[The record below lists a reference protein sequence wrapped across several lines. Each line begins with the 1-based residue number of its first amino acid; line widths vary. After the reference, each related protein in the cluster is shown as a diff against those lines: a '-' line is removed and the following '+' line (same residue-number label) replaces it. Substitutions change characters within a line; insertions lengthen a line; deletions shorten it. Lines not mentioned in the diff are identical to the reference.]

1 MAVTNLVSGIDFYS
15 LTERKYMGSTYYD
28 FLGKAKS
35 NRTASIA
42 YMREDFVVAGHVDG
56 KVIFVETY
64 PSGSTGQPASEWVV
78 RPAREYRLMRT
89 DNVKIR
95 CEYSFQFTAVKT
107 N

>member
-15 LTERKYMGSTYYD
+15 LIERKYMGSTYYD
-28 FLGKAKS
+28 ILGKGKS
-35 NRTASIA
+35 NRMASIA

-56 KVIFVETY
+56 KVIFVDAY
-64 PSGSTGQPASEWVV
+64 PSTSQAASKWMV
-78 RPAREYRLMRT
+78 RPAREYKLMRT

-95 CEYSFQFTAVKT
+95 CEYSFQFTALKT

>member
-1 MAVTNLVSGIDFYS
+1 MAVTNLVSRIDFYS

-42 YMREDFVVAGHVDG
+42 YMREDFVIAGHVDG

-64 PSGSTGQPASEWVV
+64 LPEPLANLQAGGWLDLCVSIG
-78 RPAREYRLMRT
+78 
-89 DNVKIR
+89 
-95 CEYSFQFTAVKT
+95 
-107 N
+107 

>member
-28 FLGKAKS
+28 FLGKVKS

-42 YMREDFVVAGHVDG
+42 YMREDFVVRHVDG

-64 PSGSTGQPASEWVV
+64 PSGSTGQPVSEWVV

-89 DNVKIR
+89 DNLKIR
-95 CEYSFQFTAVKT
+95 HEYSFQFTAVKT
-107 N
+107 K